1 MFETLFRDSITRKVE
16 KKRKLEGEIAL
27 LKKQQK
33 VKSEAVIKD
42 YDKKKVEMVN
52 NINAEII
59 AYKANIDTL
68 TTSISVQ
75 SGLLEQEKK
84 VELDK
89 VINDFDQRIIAK
101 QNKLKRVINFIDAE
115 KKNMQDVIST
125 ELPNAPQQVV
135 KTEEPKKILLE
146 TTSKKQITKRGRPI
160 KQKNK

>member
-52 NINAEII
+52 NINAEIT

-75 SGLLEQEKK
+75 SGILEQEKK

-146 TTSKKQITKRGRPI
+146 SKPA
-160 KQKNK
+160 NKVKKPSKPRKSK

>member
-42 YDKKKVEMVN
+42 YDKKRVEMVN
-52 NINAEII
+52 NINAEIT

-75 SGLLEQEKK
+75 SGILEQEKK

-101 QNKLKRVINFIDAE
+101 QNKLKRVINFIEAD
-115 KKNMQDVIST
+115 KKNMEDVIST

-135 KTEEPKKILLE
+135 KTEEPKQILLE
-146 TTSKKQITKRGRPI
+146 SKPANQVKKPSRPR
-160 KQKNK
+160 KSK

>member
-16 KKRKLEGEIAL
+16 KKRKLEREISL

-52 NINAEII
+52 NINAEIT

-89 VINDFDQRIIAK
+89 VISDFDQRIIAK
-101 QNKLKRVINFIDAE
+101 QNKLKRVTNFIEAE
-115 KKNMQDVIST
+115 KKNMEDVIST

-135 KTEEPKKILLE
+135 KTEEPKQILLE
-146 TTSKKQITKRGRPI
+146 TTSKEQITKRGRPR

>member
-52 NINAEII
+52 NINAEIT

-89 VINDFDQRIIAK
+89 VISDFDQRIIAK
-101 QNKLKRVINFIDAE
+101 QNKLKRVTNFIEAE
-115 KKNMQDVIST
+115 KKNMEDVIST

-135 KTEEPKKILLE
+135 KTEESKQILLE
-146 TTSKKQITKRGRPI
+146 TTYKKQITKRGRPR